1 MNNTINRTKKRA
13 DILTE
18 YIVNRVE
25 RLEKENRYLKQL
37 NRDGNASFNE
47 MCVRLR
53 GYTMPFNKVL
63 DSVDSIIKD
72 KSGLINVNFKN
83 NLIGEFD
90 TDSCLYPI
98 ISKLYEI
105 YTEKVEYEK
114 KLDKARHQ
122 IRTGSIKTFLP

>member
-1 MNNTINRTKKRA
+1 
-13 DILTE
+13 
-18 YIVNRVE
+18 
-25 RLEKENRYLKQL
+25 
-37 NRDGNASFNE
+37 

-63 DSVDSIIKD
+63 DSVESIIKD

-90 TDSCLYPI
+90 MDNCLYPI

-114 KLDKARHQ
+114 KLAKARHQ